1 MSKKEKSVILWI
13 WKFRILNLFK
23 DLAFLSSQSF
33 IIQSH
38 TFNWKLRPSAVLPLF
53 SIQIQILI
61 KKSKH

>member
-33 IIQSH
+33 IIQIH